1 MHSYNRNS
9 FERETHIGYPKT
21 LHFNTKTTYLD
32 SVIGTKAGTEQ
43 YKGGEGRVNKCAH
56 SRMQWRSSKTKPSRS
71 FCTFKCNQSKQIRT
85 RDITTIKLI
94 NITTI
99 KLIILILQISSSFS
113 LLFSSSISFL
123 LLIFFFSSL
132 FSPFSSSFFFSSYSL
147 NLLLLLL
154 PLT

>member
-1 MHSYNRNS
+1 MHSYNRNP
-9 FERETHIGYPKT
+9 FERETHIGYANT

-56 SRMQWRSSKTKPSRS
+56 SRMQWRLSKTKPSRS

-99 KLIILILQISSSFS
+99 KLIILLK
-113 LLFSSSISFL
+113 L
-123 LLIFFFSSL
+123 
-132 FSPFSSSFFFSSYSL
+132 YMEDY
-147 NLLLLLL
+147 LLLLG
-154 PLT
+154 